1 LGDGQRGKEGAD
13 RPLKTER
20 EGIGP
25 HSEAA
30 NFERREHPRFAVNLP
45 LEYWRVG
52 ESGTRVGCTGD
63 ISEGGSLLHLPE
75 EMEVGQ
81 EMGLRM
87 FVDPGF
93 GFLSIKACAQVT
105 WKGRD
110 NKQERD
116 YRIGVKF
123 VEISPK
129 DMRNLKSFLASL
141 THLRIP
147 SEIPPKL
154 LSDLGIPPAKA
165 KKDSPEC

>member
-1 LGDGQRGKEGAD
+1 M
-13 RPLKTER
+13 KTER

-25 HSEAA
+25 HSEDA

-63 ISEGGSLLHLPE
+63 ISEGGGLLHLPE
-75 EMEVGQ
+75 KMEVGR
-81 EMGLRM
+81 EMGLRL

-93 GFLSIKACAQVT
+93 GFLSIEARAQVI

-123 VEISPK
+123 VETSPK

-141 THLRIP
+141 AHLRIP
-147 SEIPPKL
+147 SEIPRTL
-154 LSDLGIPPAKA
+154 LSDLGISIVKTR
-165 KKDSPEC
+165 KDSPEC